1 MNTYAMVSGLAAR
14 PEHYC
19 RKYRVPAST
28 IRQIPV
34 AIMAIPAPAG
44 DFLVGTGVVVGT
56 VVTTGRVSGGRV
68 SVGTG
73 DAVTTG

>member
-1 MNTYAMVSGLAAR
+1 MVSGLAAR

-28 IRQIPV
+28 TRQIPV
-34 AIMAIPAPAG
+34 AIMAIPAPVG
-44 DFLVGTGVVVGT
+44 DFLVEVGTGVVVGT
-56 VVTTGRVSGGRV
+56 AVTTGRVSGGRV

-73 DAVTTG
+73 DAVTAG